1 MEEKPSHAATHLTP
15 DPVEA
20 SEAGAR
26 HEEVGGQS
34 GMRSMAL
41 DLTPLFESR
50 DFRLLFAG
58 QAVSFFGSMMT
69 YVAVQWQVYRLTD
82 SSLAVGM
89 LGVAEFA
96 PVFLTAFVGGALADA
111 VDRRRMVRI
120 TEAAIAA
127 LTAVLVFNS
136 LLARPR
142 VWVIFAAAALFAALN
157 ALQRPSLDA
166 LLPRLVKPERMAAAI
181 ALRSLG
187 SIIGMI
193 GGPAMGGLLVATLG
207 PATTYSVDL
216 ATFAASLVALW
227 LMRAVPP
234 PPGADRPS
242 LRSIAEGLRYA
253 RSRPELLGTYL
264 IDINA
269 MFFGMPMALFP
280 AIAEGFGGS
289 SVGLLYAAPAAG
301 ALCVTL
307 TSGWTKRVQRHGLAV
322 ALAAAS
328 WGAAIVAFGFA
339 PTLWAAL
346 LCLAAAGASD
356 MVSGLFRSL
365 IWNQTIPD
373 RLRGRLAGIE
383 MVSYTTGPLLGNAE
397 SGVVAGLFGVRVSV
411 VSGGLLCLAGTA
423 LLSLLLPA
431 FLRYDAREGLARK
444 LAEEEAHA
452 ASTGQAS

>member
-20 SEAGAR
+20 SETRAQGEEQGAGRGAR
-26 HEEVGGQS
+26 S
-34 GMRSMAL
+34 LAL
-41 DLTPLFESR
+41 DLTPLVESR

-69 YVAVQWQVYRLTD
+69 MVAVPWQVYQLTR

-96 PVFLTAFVGGALADA
+96 PVFVTAFVGGALADA
-111 VDRRRMVRI
+111 FDRRRMLRI
-120 TEAAIAA
+120 TEALIAA
-127 LTAVLVFNS
+127 LTAILIFNS

-142 VWVIFAAAALFAALN
+142 VWVVFAATALFAALN

-166 LLPRLVKPERMAAAI
+166 LVPRLVKPEQMPAAI
-181 ALRSLG
+181 ALRSLSG
-187 SIIGMI
+187 TTGMI
-193 GGPAMGGLLVATLG
+193 AGPALGGLLVATLG
-207 PATTYSVDL
+207 PAATYSVDL
-216 ATFAASLVALW
+216 STFAASLVALW
-227 LMRAVPP
+227 LMRAAPP
-234 PPGADRPS
+234 PPGADAPS
-242 LRSIAEGLRYA
+242 LRSILEGLRYA
-253 RSRPELLGTYL
+253 RSRQELLGTYL
-264 IDINA
+264 VDINA

-307 TSGWTKRVQRHGLAV
+307 TSAWTKRIERHGLAV

-339 PTLWAAL
+339 PALWVAL
-346 LCLAAAGASD
+346 LCLAVAGASD

-431 FLRYDAREGLARK
+431 FIRYDGREGLARK
-444 LAEEEAHA
+444 RAEEEARVGSPER
-452 ASTGQAS
+452 AS